1 MSVEMGVFLTFGGA
15 LILLLVLG
23 KTLLI
28 PLKIVLKMVVNSI
41 LGGILLVVFN
51 AVGSSVGLMI
61 PLNLVNAATAGILGV
76 PGVIMLLLFCN

>member
-1 MSVEMGVFLTFGGA
+1 MSVEMGVFLTFGGT

-28 PLKIVLKMVVNSI
+28 PLKIVLKMIVNSI
-41 LGGILLVVFN
+41 LGGILLVVIN
-51 AVGSSVGLMI
+51 ALGAAVGLMI
-61 PLNLVNAATAGILGV
+61 PLNLVNAVTVGILGV